1 MDNDILI
8 DQARQLYVMLLAE
21 QFRLSVES
29 KTRLARLENLVIMA
43 RCRYQRRLNHC
54 VLCYQYRS
62 FDCIREA
69 GKKTV
74 SCQSLHWQEKNSCD
88 MNN

>member
-1 MDNDILI
+1 MDNDLLI
-8 DQARQLYVMLLAE
+8 NQARQLYVMLLIK
-21 QFRLSVES
+21 QFGLSVES
-29 KTRLARLENLVIMA
+29 KTRLTRLENLIIMA

-69 GKKTV
+69 GKKSA
-74 SCQSLHWQEKNSCD
+74 SCQILHWHAKNS
-88 MNN
+88 